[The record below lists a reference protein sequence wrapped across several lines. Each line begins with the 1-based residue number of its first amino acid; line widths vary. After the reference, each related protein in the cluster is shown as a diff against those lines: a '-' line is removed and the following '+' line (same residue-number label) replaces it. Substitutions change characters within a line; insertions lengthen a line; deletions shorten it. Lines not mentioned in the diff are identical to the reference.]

1 MKGFPFINS
10 KQSLTLLRMV
20 IAIIFVLDGV
30 AQLRYNTG
38 GGYIGF
44 GNNIDTVLGSF
55 FRWVFALFEIT
66 GGVLLALGYFIPL
79 ITLLFIIEII
89 LWMLIF
95 AMSNTYTLGYYGSNT
110 WYSLLLIVCL
120 VVIAASKRK

>member
-1 MKGFPFINS
+1 MKDFPFINS
-10 KQSLTLLRMV
+10 KQSLVLLRIAVAV
-20 IAIIFVLDGV
+20 IFILHGV
-30 AQLRYNTG
+30 AQLRYNTA

-44 GNNIDTVLGSF
+44 GSNSNTVIGSF
-55 FRWVFALFEIT
+55 FRWVFAIFEIT
-66 GGVLLALGYFIPL
+66 GGVLLALGYFIQL

-95 AMSNTYTLGYYGSNT
+95 AMSNTYTMGYYGSNT
-110 WYSLLLIVCL
+110 WYSILLIVCL